1 MPSGTMDTCFMAMQC
16 SWLEINTR
24 LFLFESPTLSQCG
37 AFCFTGKPY
46 SRFPYI
52 VYQNTITMK
61 IFAFL
66 SFSFLLLFISCQSAA
81 PKLEN
86 LGKAGPIELKRQR
99 IAIPLDEQS
108 LPTYQ
113 VFAHFERNQRSMFY
127 GYNPN
132 TKQLDIF
139 NLNTQLIEAHLPLD
153 KIIDASDLQVEQ
165 VFVFRE
171 TDIFLFG
178 NGQLLRINRQGE
190 LQEHHS
196 LQSSWND
203 AGLQG
208 KPTLSANFG
217 LEYLPE
223 QDSVLFYCQYP
234 LEELNPS
241 LSVIAKY
248 KLGARAWE
256 LMPIKHLDE
265 VAESGKLAGHMVEL
279 VKGNQFDNENIW
291 FGYLYESAISKFNL
305 AGQSI
310 QMKAP
315 RNDGGR
321 FIQLPSETENAN
333 LLLAHFM
340 LNPQYFKPLSHRDSS
355 FIFRPYW
362 KVIDIDEIQEKQ
374 LTDKRLYIS
383 IFNEEGNYL
392 SEFPMEP
399 YRYGINKWFAGSKG
413 LYILAD
419 HPRSFSSNVQFLN
432 IDLLRAAL

>member
-1 MPSGTMDTCFMAMQC
+1 
-16 SWLEINTR
+16 
-24 LFLFESPTLSQCG
+24 
-37 AFCFTGKPY
+37 
-46 SRFPYI
+46 
-52 VYQNTITMK
+52 
-61 IFAFL
+61 
-66 SFSFLLLFISCQSAA
+66 
-81 PKLEN
+81 
-86 LGKAGPIELKRQR
+86 
-99 IAIPLDEQS
+99 
-108 LPTYQ
+108 
-113 VFAHFERNQRSMFY
+113 MFY

-171 TDIFLFG
+171 TDIFIYG
-178 NGQLLRINRQGE
+178 DGQLLRINRQGE

-208 KPTLSANFG
+208 TPTLSANFE

-248 KLGARAWE
+248 KLGTRTWE
-256 LMPIKHLDE
+256 LLPIKHLDI
-265 VAESGKLAGHMVEL
+265 VAENAERAGHMVEL

-362 KVIDIDEIQEKQ
+362 KAIDIDEIQEKQ

-383 IFNEEGNYL
+383 IF
-392 SEFPMEP
+392 
-399 YRYGINKWFAGSKG
+399 
-413 LYILAD
+413 
-419 HPRSFSSNVQFLN
+419 Q
-432 IDLLRAAL
+432 

>member
-1 MPSGTMDTCFMAMQC
+1 
-16 SWLEINTR
+16 
-24 LFLFESPTLSQCG
+24 
-37 AFCFTGKPY
+37 
-46 SRFPYI
+46 
-52 VYQNTITMK
+52 MK
-61 IFAFL
+61 ILAAL
-66 SFSFLLLFISCQSAA
+66 IFSFLMLFISCQSAA

-99 IAIPLDEQS
+99 IAIQLDEHS
-108 LPTYQ
+108 LPSYQ
-113 VFAHFERNQRSMFY
+113 VFAHFERNQRSMLY

-139 NLNTQLIEAHLPLD
+139 NLNTQLVEGHLPLD
-153 KIIDASDLQVEQ
+153 KIIDAADIQLEQ
-165 VFVFRE
+165 IFVFRE

-178 NGQLLRINRQGE
+178 EGQLLRINRQGE

-196 LQSSWND
+196 VQNSWND

-208 KPTLSANFG
+208 TPTLSANFG

-248 KLGARAWE
+248 RLADRSWE
-256 LMPIKHLDE
+256 LLPINHLDE
-265 VAESGKLAGHMVEL
+265 VVQAAELAGQMIEL
-279 VKGNQFDNENIW
+279 VKGNQFDNENLW
-291 FGYLYESAISKFNL
+291 FGYLYDSAISKFSL
-305 AGQSI
+305 VDQSI

-315 RNDGGR
+315 RNDGGMMMH
-321 FIQLPSETENAN
+321 LPTETNNTN
-333 LLLAHFM
+333 LLQAHFM
-340 LNPQYFKPLSHRDSS
+340 LNPQYFKPLSHPDSS

-362 KVIDIDEIQEKQ
+362 KAMDLNEIQEKQ
-374 LTDKRLYIS
+374 LTDQRLYIS

-413 LYILAD
+413 LYILVD
-419 HPRSFSSNVQFLN
+419 HPRNFNSNERFLN
-432 IDLLRAAL
+432 IDLLQAAL